1 MKQVV
6 THSLAS
12 RIQASP
18 DLVRLKAGSLHDR
31 CQLKKTLFQFLPLA
45 QVRSCREHNLVKYTP
60 NPIKGLKL
68 VPVREVRYT
77 ASTPVNELA
86 Q

>member
-1 MKQVV
+1 MKQVA

-18 DLVRLKAGSLHDR
+18 DFVRLKAASLHDR
-31 CQLKKTLFQFLPLA
+31 YQVKKTLFQFLPLA
-45 QVRSCREHNLVKYTP
+45 QIRSCREHNLVKYIP
-60 NPIKGLKL
+60 DPIKGLKL
-68 VPVREVRYT
+68 VPVWEIRYT